1 MRNWL
6 FVLLAACGGPA
17 ASTQPTVSNQP
28 PPQPIAQQT
37 APAQEMPACE
47 GYNVPCIVGQMEYF
61 SNRMCACKDRACA
74 DGTNEAMTK
83 WGMELAKQPRPEEK
97 PDPDLAKKSADI
109 MTRYTE
115 CMTKLLTADP
125 NGGNVTPPANPC
137 GDPCGDP
144 CGG

>member
-17 ASTQPTVSNQP
+17 APTQPTQPTQP
-28 PPQPIAQQT
+28 PPQPIVQKI
-37 APAQEMPACE
+37 APAQPEMPKCD

-61 SNRMCACKDRACA
+61 SNRMCACKDKACA

-83 WGMELAKQPRPEEK
+83 WGTELAKQPPPQEK
-97 PDPDLAKKSADI
+97 PDPALARKSADI

-115 CMTKLLTADP
+115 CMTKVMIGDP
-125 NGGNVTPPANPC
+125 NAKPPANPC
-137 GDPCGDP
+137 GDDP